1 MHAIKI
7 PLRFLLAL
15 LLLAPAVAL
24 AQDTLQDKM
33 TPAEFKAAGLDKLS
47 AQELAA
53 LNAWLQGKVVEETRR
68 VATETRKEVEQE
80 HRGFFDFGSSE
91 PVVSRLKG
99 EFSGFG
105 NGRRYVLENG
115 QEWRQVDNAKLHGVR
130 RSNPEMTI
138 RPSLLGNT
146 WYLTV
151 EGYNTRARVQRI
163 K

>member
-1 MHAIKI
+1 MHAIKT
-7 PLRFLLAL
+7 PLHFLLAL
-15 LLLAPAVAL
+15 LLLLPCAAA
-24 AQDTLQDKM
+24 AQDALQDKM

-47 AQELAA
+47 ARELAA

-68 VATETRKEVEQE
+68 VAVETRKEVEEE
-80 HRGFFDFGSSE
+80 HRGFFDFGSSD
-91 PVVSRLKG
+91 PVVARLKG
-99 EFSGFG
+99 EFAGFE

-130 RSNPEMTI
+130 RTNPQVTI
-138 RPSLLGNT
+138 RPSLIGNA

-151 EGYNTRARVQRI
+151 EGYNTRTKVQRI

>member
-1 MHAIKI
+1 MHAIKTS
-7 PLRFLLAL
+7 RYFLLAL
-15 LLLAPAVAL
+15 LLMLPCAAA
-24 AQDTLQDKM
+24 AQDALQDKM

-68 VATETRKEVEQE
+68 VATETRKEVEKE
-80 HRGFFDFGSSE
+80 NRGFFDFGSSE
-91 PVVSRLKG
+91 PVVARLKG
-99 EFSGFG
+99 EFAGFA

-130 RSNPEMTI
+130 RTNPEMTI
-138 RPSLLGNT
+138 RPSLIGNA
-146 WYLTV
+146 WYMTV
-151 EGYNTRARVQRI
+151 EGYNTRTKVQRI

>member
-1 MHAIKI
+1 MHAIKTS
-7 PLRFLLAL
+7 RYFLLAL
-15 LLLAPAVAL
+15 LLLLPCAAA
-24 AQDTLQDKM
+24 AQDALQDKM

-68 VATETRKEVEQE
+68 VATETRKEVEKE
-80 HRGFFDFGSSE
+80 NRGFFDFGSSE
-91 PVVSRLKG
+91 PVVARLKG
-99 EFSGFG
+99 EFAGFA

-130 RSNPEMTI
+130 RTNPEMTI
-138 RPSLLGNT
+138 RPSLIGNA
-146 WYLTV
+146 WYMTV
-151 EGYNTRARVQRI
+151 EGYNTRTKVQRI